1 MDVEI
6 LEEALE
12 IAKEKTF
19 VARELVR
26 RGEHSVS
33 AISRALRISRSHL
46 SESSRSACASSTEGS
61 PEAPTNDIA
70 LLARIRPLIDLRPT
84 YGYRR
89 VTAILNRQ
97 KGGTRVNHKRVYRV
111 MREARLLLPKYGKKP
126 TLRHDGKVI
135 TLASDMRR
143 GRDMFEIRCW
153 NGEKIHVGFSL
164 DCCDREVMSWVAA
177 DHHLD
182 GEAVRDLMAG
192 AVDVRFGTTVVPK
205 PIEWLSDNGP
215 PFTATKHD
223 ASAPTAV
230 SLLRTRRRTRRNLMA
245 WPKPS

>member
-1 MDVEI
+1 M
-6 LEEALE
+6 
-12 IAKEKTF
+12 
-19 VARELVR
+19 
-26 RGEHSVS
+26 
-33 AISRALRISRSHL
+33 
-46 SESSRSACASSTEGS
+46 
-61 PEAPTNDIA
+61 
-70 LLARIRPLIDLRPT
+70 
-84 YGYRR
+84 
-89 VTAILNRQ
+89 
-97 KGGTRVNHKRVYRV
+97 

-143 GRDMFEIRCW
+143 GRDIFEIRCW

-177 DHHLD
+177 AHHLD

-245 WPKPS
+245 WPKPSRKLSRETTSTSEMSALRQPSSTCSPNGLPTTMKIIPTRV